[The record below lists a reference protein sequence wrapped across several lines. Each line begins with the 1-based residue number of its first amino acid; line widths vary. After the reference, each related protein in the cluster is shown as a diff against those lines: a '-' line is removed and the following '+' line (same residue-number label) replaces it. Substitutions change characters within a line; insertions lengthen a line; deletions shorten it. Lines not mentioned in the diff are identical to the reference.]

1 MRLRLYQKII
11 IGFYIICFLV
21 FGLSAWIIYRQTNF
35 NKPLLFYALDV
46 GQGDALLIRTP
57 QNNTILIDG
66 GPDNSVL
73 YGLGDKLP
81 FYDRE
86 IDLLILTHPDADHIT
101 GLVEILNRHN
111 VRYVMATSV
120 VTSSAVF
127 SQWVAGIKKNK
138 IEIVSAEELDKF
150 YIEQDLT
157 LEIIYPR
164 EKLSSQDL
172 KSINNSSIVARLVYK
187 DIVILLTGDL
197 EREEKLVGNNFLK
210 ADILKVGH
218 HGAENANSQK
228 FIKAVSPKFAI
239 ISAGRDNRFGHPS
252 QATLDRLNG
261 VSAQILRTDLLG
273 DVLLATDGN
282 SVWQV
287 TE

>member
-86 IDLLILTHPDADHIT
+86 IDLLILTHPDSDHVT

-138 IEIVSAEELDKF
+138 IEVVSAEELDKF

-172 KSINNSSIVARLVYK
+172 KSINNSSIVARLIYK
-187 DIVILLTGDL
+187 DVAILLTGDL

-228 FIKAVSPKFAI
+228 FIKAVSPKFAV